1 MSDNTSSSLKR
12 RIFNVIWTA
21 AGEYDFQ
28 PEFTAFFPD
37 GSPDFYMNSIIGY
50 ARKWYDR
57 DIMERLFDRLKLSVF
72 RETLDGLLWIALEN
86 STYERESELRPLLK
100 ELRIRHAEQFL
111 ACEKK
116 LSRQQWMAMNSS
128 VHALQAAKCRELLGQ
143 EPRLISS
150 KERSLYEEL
159 KFGGDMTS
167 EDIETESLRIFR
179 KYYHLSPAGL
189 DERSLLTALARIRNS
204 LRHLRS
210 MLPLGAVRTEGL
222 VFGKP
227 SDTAV
232 VSFRSSS
239 APSSRKLKSPP
250 GGKDLLYIEE
260 CFGSSLFSVEEAEK
274 INDALCT
281 GPHKNCRL
289 HFTSGALGMGSR
301 SNELSDAEAQAA
313 RNREYY
319 RKHRLLYQRSIL
331 RLAEQ
336 IRNSLLVH
344 SQPLPVLSKGG
355 IFNPAYV
362 WRATELSDPRVFM
375 DVIREEQ
382 ADFSVD
388 LLLDASAS
396 RIEVQ
401 ELIAAQAY
409 IIAAALRICGI
420 PIQVSS
426 FMSIRGFTV
435 LRRFCGYESA
445 SPAASGVNGD
455 KGLRRIFDYF
465 AAGWNR
471 DGLAFRGIEKLME
484 SSETDRHLLIVL
496 TDASPNDDRKL
507 PPDPSSGK
515 IISLDY
521 SGKAGVENTAEEV
534 RALRKKDIQV
544 MAILNGRDDDTKA
557 ARSIYGNDFIRIENI
572 NQLSAAAGGLIR
584 SRIERIRR

>member
-86 STYERESELRPLLK
+86 STYEVWLRPLL
-100 ELRIRHAEQFL
+100 RVCIRHAEQFWRVRKAKAAVDGYEQL
-111 ACEKK
+111 CPCA
-116 LSRQQWMAMNSS
+116 
-128 VHALQAAKCRELLGQ
+128 QAAKCRELLGQ

-507 PPDPSSGK
+507 PPDPSSGR

-572 NQLSAAAGGLIR
+572 KVSAAAGGLIR